1 MTVGPTKELIAQL
14 AVEIYVSHLKRSL
27 AFYKALGFS
36 IERSDDTFAVM
47 RWESSYIFLGQIN
60 QVAPTLDLPV
70 ANVRVVVN
78 HIDALWE
85 QVQAANMRVINTLT
99 TQTYGLRDFTIA
111 DPDGFGVRFAEII

>member
-1 MTVGPTKELIAQL
+1 VTVGTTKELTAQL
-14 AVEIYVSHLKRSL
+14 AVEIHVSHLNRSL

-47 RWESSYIFLGQIN
+47 RWESSYIFLDQRN
-60 QVAPTLDLPV
+60 QVASTLDLPV

-85 QVQAANMRVINTLT
+85 QVQAANMRVIDMLT

-111 DPDGFGVRFAEII
+111 DPDGFGVRFAQII

>member
-1 MTVGPTKELIAQL
+1 MPIGPSKELTAQL
-14 AVEIYVSHLKRSL
+14 AVEIYVSNLKRSL

-36 IERSDDTFAVM
+36 IARCDDTFAVI
-47 RWESSYIFLGQIN
+47 RWDESYIFLDQRN
-60 QVAPTLDLPV
+60 QVAPTSDMPV

-78 HIDALWE
+78 HIDTLWE
-85 QVQAANMRVINTLT
+85 QVQAANMQVLNTLT

>member
-1 MTVGPTKELIAQL
+1 MTVGTTKELTAQL
-14 AVEIYVSHLKRSL
+14 AVEIYVSNLKRSL

-47 RWESSYIFLGQIN
+47 RWESSYIFLDQRN
-60 QVAPTLDLPV
+60 QVASTLDLPV

-78 HIDALWE
+78 HTDVLWE
-85 QVQAANMRVINTLT
+85 QVQAANMRVIDMLT

-111 DPDGFGVRFAEII
+111 DPDGFGVRFAQII

>member
-1 MTVGPTKELIAQL
+1 MTVGTTKELTAQL
-14 AVEIYVSHLKRSL
+14 AVEIYVSNLKRSL

-47 RWESSYIFLGQIN
+47 RWESSYIFLDQRN
-60 QVAPTLDLPV
+60 QVASTLDLPV

-78 HIDALWE
+78 HIDVLWE
-85 QVQAANMRVINTLT
+85 QVQAANMRVIDMLT

-111 DPDGFGVRFAEII
+111 DPDGFGVRFAQII

>member
-1 MTVGPTKELIAQL
+1 VTVGTTKELTAQL
-14 AVEIYVSHLKRSL
+14 AVEIYVSNLKRSL

-47 RWESSYIFLGQIN
+47 RWESSYIFLDQRN
-60 QVAPTLDLPV
+60 QVASTLDLPV

-78 HIDALWE
+78 HIDVLWE
-85 QVQAANMRVINTLT
+85 QVQAANMRVIDMLT

-111 DPDGFGVRFAEII
+111 DPDGFGVRFAQII